1 MKEIYET
8 VLSLVARQTGI
19 PPQDI
24 TGTRKE
30 EEITDAR
37 YLLVHFLAQY
47 FTNKQI
53 EKLTGICRASVSR
66 MRGEQCSRANK
77 FSVQMNMRMIA
88 AEIGRNDKIKSMK
101 IC

>member
-19 PPQDI
+19 PPHEI
-24 TGTRKE
+24 TGTRKD

-37 YLLVHFLAQY
+37 YLLVHFLAHY

-53 EKLTGICRASVSR
+53 ENFTGICRASVSR
-66 MRGEQCSRANK
+66 MRGEQCSRAQK
-77 FSVQMNMRMIA
+77 FSVQMNMRMIET
-88 AEIGRNDKIKSMK
+88 EIGRNETIKLVK
-101 IC
+101 VY